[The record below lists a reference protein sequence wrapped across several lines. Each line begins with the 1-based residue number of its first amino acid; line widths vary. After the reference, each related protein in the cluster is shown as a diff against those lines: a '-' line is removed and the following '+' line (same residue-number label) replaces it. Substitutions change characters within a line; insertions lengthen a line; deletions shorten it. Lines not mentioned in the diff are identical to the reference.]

1 MQYRQLGR
9 TGLMVSPLAVGT
21 MNFGDVADEAES
33 GRILDRAIS
42 AGLNFIDTADV
53 YGSPQRPDLAMG
65 SGLSEE
71 IIGRWLKSRGARN
84 QVVLATKCY
93 QPMGL
98 GPNDRRLSAYHIRS
112 AVEASLR
119 RLGTDRIDLLQMHH
133 MDRLTPIDEIL
144 EALSRLIADGKVLY
158 VGSCNFAAWY
168 LAAFQS
174 SALARHMLGRAGE
187 QTRYNLTVRTPELE
201 LLPAC
206 RHFGLGFLPYS
217 PLAGG
222 LLAGGLSAAD
232 QKSGATRRARL
243 GEAFEKKRTQVAAYE
258 ALAQASGFAPA
269 TLAIAWLLSNPVVT
283 APIVGPRTVAQL
295 EGALAALDVKLS
307 KDVLT
312 ALDEIWPGPGG
323 EAPEAYAW

>member
-1 MQYRQLGR
+1 MPYRQLGR

-21 MNFGDVADEAES
+21 MNFGDVADAAES
-33 GRILDRAIS
+33 GRILARAIS

-71 IIGRWLKSRGARN
+71 IIGRWLKSRSARN

-144 EALSRLIADGKVLY
+144 EALARLIADGKVLY

-174 SALARHMLGRAGE
+174 SALARHMLGLASE
-187 QTRYNLTVRTPELE
+187 QTRSTLRSERPNSSF
-201 LLPAC
+201 C
-206 RHFGLGFLPYS
+206 
-217 PLAGG
+217 
-222 LLAGGLSAAD
+222 
-232 QKSGATRRARL
+232 RRA
-243 GEAFEKKRTQVAAYE
+243 GISASAFC
-258 ALAQASGFAPA
+258 P
-269 TLAIAWLLSNPVVT
+269 T
-283 APIVGPRTVAQL
+283 APWQADCSR
-295 EGALAALDVKLS
+295 AAS
-307 KDVLT
+307 
-312 ALDEIWPGPGG
+312 ARQIRR
-323 EAPEAYAW
+323 AA